1 MRCARLLLLLWG
13 AGGVEDNG
21 GADDGGGNT
30 CFFFFDGGPWR
41 ITCLRCCV
49 SGSGDDNVSF
59 YLLFFCERVGAPD
72 ILVGVWL
79 VLAAGILGG
88 GGLFFRSPVLLL
100 ATADLLLLFLG
111 LDDDSRC
118 AWEAIY
124 SASVPSKK
132 SSSAV
137 SPTSWGSRR
146 VSGASCSLC
155 ENPRTLLS
163 NLSGLRVLYANLHL
177 WTMGIMDYVVKFLS
191 SRVLVVKAQLL

>member
-1 MRCARLLLLLWG
+1 LLLWG

-21 GADDGGGNT
+21 GAGDSGGNT

-59 YLLFFCERVGAPD
+59 YLLFFCDRVGAPD

-100 ATADLLLLFLG
+100 ARQI
-111 LDDDSRC
+111 SC
-118 AWEAIY
+118 C
-124 SASVPSKK
+124 
-132 SSSAV
+132 SSSLSTMMADVLGRPFTRLRCLAV
-137 SPTSWGSRR
+137 SPPLRSPPQAGGLAECLGR
-146 VSGASCSLC
+146 AALC
-155 ENPRTLLS
+155 VKIQ
-163 NLSGLRVLYANLHL
+163 GLCFQ
-177 WTMGIMDYVVKFLS
+177 I
-191 SRVLVVKAQLL
+191 

>member
-1 MRCARLLLLLWG
+1 M
-13 AGGVEDNG
+13 
-21 GADDGGGNT
+21 
-30 CFFFFDGGPWR
+30 FFFDGGPWR

-100 ATADLLLLFLG
+100 ATADLLLLFLA
-111 LDDDSRC
+111 LDDDGRC

-124 SASVPSKK
+124 SASVPCSK
-132 SSSAV
+132 SSSGV
-137 SPTSWGSRR
+137 STTSWGSRQ
-146 VSGASCSLC
+146 VSWATCSLGRWVSSPTQADSEEGQCPGAMC
-155 ENPRTLLS
+155 EDPRTLFS
-163 NLSGLRVLYANLHL
+163 NLNILRVLYANLHL
-177 WTMGIMDYVVKFLS
+177 
-191 SRVLVVKAQLL
+191 

>member
-1 MRCARLLLLLWG
+1 MRCALLLLLLWG

-21 GADDGGGNT
+21 GAGDGGGNT
-30 CFFFFDGGPWR
+30 CFFFFNGSPWR

-79 VLAAGILGG
+79 VLAVGILGG

-100 ATADLLLLFLG
+100 ATADLLLLFLA
-111 LDDDSRC
+111 LDDDGRC

-124 SASVPSKK
+124 SASSPSSKF
-132 SSSAV
+132 SSAV
-137 SPTSWGSRR
+137 ST
-146 VSGASCSLC
+146 
-155 ENPRTLLS
+155 
-163 NLSGLRVLYANLHL
+163 L
-177 WTMGIMDYVVKFLS
+177 WTSSLVQMAGIDLAPADCGGRDRGR
-191 SRVLVVKAQLL
+191 SRPWNLEWRL